1 MMRYMLLIN
10 IDKSAPPLQ
19 KGEEDAILQGHKRF
33 EAEFAGKIVDT
44 ERLRPEAEARCVR
57 LQAGRPLV
65 TDGPFAETKEVLGGF
80 YVVECGTMDE
90 AIECAGKIPLREGRA
105 IEVWPTWPR

>member
-1 MMRYMLLIN
+1 MRYMLLIN

-19 KGEEDAILQGHKRF
+19 KGEEDAILH
-33 EAEFAGKIVDT
+33 
-44 ERLRPEAEARCVR
+44 
-57 LQAGRPLV
+57 
-65 TDGPFAETKEVLGGF
+65 
-80 YVVECGTMDE
+80 ECGTMDE